1 MLNVVFFPVG
11 PNISVEYMLNKI
23 YTRGEDDYES
33 RISNRR

>member
-1 MLNVVFFPVG
+1 MLNEIFFMVG
-11 PNISVEYMLNKI
+11 PKINLKYMVNKI